1 MWTWEFFD
9 VNHIYCILLP
19 SAEGKNIR
27 NTVFT
32 PIPFLN
38 FFSRNPNIDQLQLT
52 FSWEEPFTNILPKK
66 GRNKRN
72 TSRVNG
78 IEMRAVF
85 VIKNQSDSSAF
96 GRASISS
103 VFCNWAI
110 NKSRKLG
117 RLLPFDFVVIPAC
130 GKQNKYFDKIV
141 SNNDSCLL
149 YLKKSSFLIAHK
161 YDFVFKAK
169 HVIMARYR
177 ENNYHVALINWN

>member
-1 MWTWEFFD
+1 MNLRIFWCKPHLRLANEIFTVFYYPLQRE
-9 VNHIYCILLP
+9 
-19 SAEGKNIR
+19 KTR

-38 FFSRNPNIDQLQLT
+38 FFSLNPNIDQLQLT

-66 GRNKRN
+66 GRNKLN
-72 TSRVNG
+72 TSHVNG

-96 GRASISS
+96 ENVSISS
-103 VFCNWAI
+103 VFCTWAI

-117 RLLPFDFVVIPAC
+117 RLLSFDFVVIPAC

-161 YDFVFKAK
+161 YDFVFKA
-169 HVIMARYR
+169 
-177 ENNYHVALINWN
+177 

>member
-1 MWTWEFFD
+1 MNLRIFWCKPHLRLANEIF
-9 VNHIYCILLP
+9 
-19 SAEGKNIR
+19 
-27 NTVFT
+27 TVFYYFPQGGKT
-32 PIPFLN
+32 FVTQFSLQFLFWI
-38 FFSRNPNIDQLQLT
+38 FFSLNPNIDQLQLT

-72 TSRVNG
+72 ISHVNG

-103 VFCNWAI
+103 VFCTWAI
-110 NKSRKLG
+110 NKSRKLA

-141 SNNDSCLL
+141 SNNDWCLL
-149 YLKKSSFLIAHK
+149 YLKKSNFLIAHK
-161 YDFVFKAK
+161 YDFVFKA
-169 HVIMARYR
+169 
-177 ENNYHVALINWN
+177 

>member
-1 MWTWEFFD
+1 MWTWEFFY
-9 VNHIYCILLP
+9 VNHIYDWRMKFLLYFITLCR
-19 SAEGKNIR
+19 GKKHV
-27 NTVFT
+27 TQFSLQ
-32 PIPFLN
+32 FLFWI
-38 FFSRNPNIDQLQLT
+38 FFSLNPNIDQLQLT

-66 GRNKRN
+66 GRNKLN
-72 TSRVNG
+72 TSHVNG

-96 GRASISS
+96 ESASISS
-103 VFCNWAI
+103 VFCTWAI
-110 NKSRKLG
+110 NKSRKLA

-161 YDFVFKAK
+161 YDFVFKA
-169 HVIMARYR
+169 
-177 ENNYHVALINWN
+177 

>member
-66 GRNKRN
+66 GRNKLN
-72 TSRVNG
+72 TSHVNG

-85 VIKNQSDSSAF
+85 VIKNQSDSSPF

-103 VFCNWAI
+103 VFCTWAI
-110 NKSRKLG
+110 NKSWKLG

-161 YDFVFKAK
+161 YDFVFKA
-169 HVIMARYR
+169 
-177 ENNYHVALINWN
+177 

>member
-103 VFCNWAI
+103 VFCTWAI